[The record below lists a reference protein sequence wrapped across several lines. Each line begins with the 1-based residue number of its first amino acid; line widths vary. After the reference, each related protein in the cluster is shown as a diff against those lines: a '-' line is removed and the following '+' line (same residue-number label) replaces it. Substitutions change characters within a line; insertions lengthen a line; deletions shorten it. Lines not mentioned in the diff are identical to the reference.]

1 VYNNISNGEKLQCQR
16 GNENNTAGNNF
27 SNLFANVLGS
37 ENPTKQNATICDN
50 SLIINLLKLS
60 SHMVLTEMPRQPSV
74 CLRTACRQTYLT
86 CAFFFG
92 QEVTIPEEEELSN
105 QSQTDETKAEQLNT
119 EGHRSKVPCIADW
132 GKFISTFPFKI

>member
-1 VYNNISNGEKLQCQR
+1 MISQAFLVYNNISNGDKLQCQR
-16 GNENNTAGNNF
+16 GNENNNAGNNF

-74 CLRTACRQTYLT
+74 CPP
-86 CAFFFG
+86 
-92 QEVTIPEEEELSN
+92 IEL
-105 QSQTDETKAEQLNT
+105 
-119 EGHRSKVPCIADW
+119 HR
-132 GKFISTFPFKI
+132 

>member
-1 VYNNISNGEKLQCQR
+1 MQCQR
-16 GNENNTAGNNF
+16 SNENSNAGNNF

-37 ENPTKQNATICDN
+37 ENPTKQNANICDN

-74 CLRTACRQTYLT
+74 SSIFIYYFKLIVFNNIYILK
-86 CAFFFG
+86 
-92 QEVTIPEEEELSN
+92 EVTIPEEEELSN

-132 GKFISTFPFKI
+132 GNYTVCFYISS